1 MPKWTTPSSAAS
13 TSSMPPR
20 SIRSHRSGPR
30 TAPLK
35 RLLVPGSPPART
47 ASGYRAYEQAHIRRL
62 AFIRRARELGF
73 SIEQIRALLALAEP
87 SRASCAEVREIAR
100 THLDEVRANLAD
112 LARLEGI
119 LAETISCCSGEP
131 APPCPVLNMLATSGR
146 G

>member
-1 MPKWTTPSSAAS
+1 LTIGQFAAAAGVNLETVRYYERIKLMP
-13 TSSMPPR
+13 
-20 SIRSHRSGPR
+20 
-30 TAPLK
+30 
-35 RLLVPGSPPART
+35 PPART
-47 ASGYRAYEQAHIRRL
+47 ASGYRAYEPAHIRRL

-87 SRASCAEVREIAR
+87 SRASCADVREIAR
-100 THLDEVRANLAD
+100 THLDEVRAKLAD

-119 LAETISCCSGEP
+119 LAETISCCSGDP